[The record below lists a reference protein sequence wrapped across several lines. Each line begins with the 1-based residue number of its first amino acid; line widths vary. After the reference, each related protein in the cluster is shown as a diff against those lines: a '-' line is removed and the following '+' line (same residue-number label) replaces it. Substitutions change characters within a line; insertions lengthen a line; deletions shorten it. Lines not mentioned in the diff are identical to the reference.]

1 MSGEFWNQR
10 FSADGYLYGEEP
22 NAFLAHRHT
31 LIPKDAKVLVLG
43 DGEGRNGVFL
53 ARKRCHVT
61 SVDASAVGL
70 EKAQA
75 LAKKKGVQIE
85 TIHGVLPDV
94 PVEKG
99 VWDAVVLI
107 FLHLAEPVRQ
117 QVHQLAIDALK
128 PGGMII
134 LEAFTPDQLGLPS
147 GGPKDAAYM
156 YTADDLRKDFASIDI
171 EALAELD
178 IILDEGPGHQGP
190 AKVVRMIASKPE

>member
-1 MSGEFWNQR
+1 MSGEFWNER
-10 FSADGYLYGEEP
+10 FSDAGYLYGEAP
-22 NAFLAHRHT
+22 NAFLSHRHT

-53 ARKRCHVT
+53 AGKRCHVT
-61 SVDASAVGL
+61 SVDASSVGL
-70 EKAQA
+70 EKTQV
-75 LAKKKGVQIE
+75 LAKKKGVTIE

-94 PVEKG
+94 EIEKG

-128 PGGMII
+128 PGGMIL
-134 LEAFTPDQLGLPS
+134 LEAFTPAQIGLPS
-147 GGPKDAAYM
+147 GGPKDAAYL
-156 YTADDLRKDFASIDI
+156 YTAEILHQDFATIDI

-178 IILDEGPGHQGP
+178 IILDEGVGHRGP